1 MTVIHVEFDVDGDV
15 HPELHAMLSSIGS
28 DLSRGERFRQLAAAG
43 LIWER
48 IRIEARHPSPLQAP
62 VAQPH
67 AEGPAASPSAADAAE
82 PRRAAPDSGPRAAL
96 AVDAPPTPAAP
107 MVDAP
112 AGRDRNVDG
121 AHREIPVLVDVVVP
135 DETLRLTAVPS
146 RPRAT
151 PTEAAA
157 GQGIDPPATRASR
170 PSDDVVD
177 IRDWAA
183 DEAKHPG
190 QVFALP
196 QSTGVRPRLLRMKQK
211 GLFKNG

>member
-1 MTVIHVEFDVDGDV
+1 MAVIHVEFDVDGDV

-48 IRIEARHPSPLQAP
+48 IRVEARHPSPLHTPA
-62 VAQPH
+62 AQLN
-67 AEGPAASPSAADAAE
+67 AEGPAMPQRTTDAPE
-82 PRRAAPDSGPRAAL
+82 PRRSASDSGPRAAL
-96 AVDAPPTPAAP
+96 AIDAPPASMAP
-107 MVDAP
+107 VIDAP
-112 AGRDRNVDG
+112 ASRDRNVEG
-121 AHREIPVLVDVVVP
+121 AHGEIPVLVDVVAP
-135 DETLRLTAVPS
+135 DDTLRLTAVPS

-151 PTEAAA
+151 PAAA
-157 GQGIDPPATRASR
+157 GASQGIDQPATRASR

-183 DEAKHPG
+183 DDAKPPG